1 MISGAQVIGSIAAFC
16 TTVSYVPQLHKCWTK
31 KSAADL
37 SLYMLL
43 VLATGLA
50 LWVAYGVMQGDWVV
64 VVANSAG
71 LALLGMIIGFKV
83 REMISARRRSGS
95 GSGGKAD
102 A

>member
-1 MISGAQVIGSIAAFC
+1 MISGVQFIGLIAAVC

-37 SLYMLL
+37 SLYMLS

-50 LWVAYGVMQGDWVV
+50 LWIICGAMQKDWAIIA
-64 VVANSAG
+64 ANSAG
-71 LALLGMIIGFKV
+71 LALLGMIISFKA
-83 REMISARRRSGS
+83 REMISARRHGRT
-95 GSGGKAD
+95 GGKAD